1 MGTIIEIGSPRL
13 INGTVMGIL
22 YNKSIDDIN
31 LGHLADGLGYTAMG
45 FVPLIVSFRFAGVY
59 VMLERK
65 STLLITV
72 RINKCINRKQWHIL
86 HVYTVYL
93 YIKVTQR
100 KLKMCHLLAVVLYI
114 QVKMTCTIH

>member
-45 FVPLIVSFRFAGVY
+45 FVPLIVSVRFAGVY

-86 HVYTVYL
+86 HVYTVIPVYKGPSREAENVPFISSCPL
-93 YIKVTQR
+93 YTG
-100 KLKMCHLLAVVLYI
+100 
-114 QVKMTCTIH
+114 